1 MAQQY
6 QIESRAMVEAQ
17 QMHCKKLIILK
28 NKIELTTDMRF
39 FIFIKLQIFGNKY
52 MNKLYYLNAWLKVAN
67 KTKK

>member
-1 MAQQY
+1 
-6 QIESRAMVEAQ
+6 
-17 QMHCKKLIILK
+17 MHCKKLIILK

-52 MNKLYYLNAWLKVAN
+52 MNKLYYLNAWLKVTN

>member
-52 MNKLYYLNAWLKVAN
+52 MNKLYYLNAWLKVTN